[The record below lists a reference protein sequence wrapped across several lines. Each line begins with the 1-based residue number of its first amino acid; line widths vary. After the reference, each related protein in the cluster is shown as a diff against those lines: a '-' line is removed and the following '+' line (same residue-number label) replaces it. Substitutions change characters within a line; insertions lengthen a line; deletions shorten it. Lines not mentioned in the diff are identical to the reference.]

1 MSDRRERLPNR
12 RLAQNIS
19 FRAGPPGEQLEYT
32 ALLGH
37 YPDGRLGEIFLSS
50 GKSGS
55 GLLIAT
61 NETAIAASFALQFGC
76 PPSVMRE
83 AMPRTAEG
91 RPEGPLGV
99 LLDILAGDR

>member
-1 MSDRRERLPNR
+1 MDKRERLPNR
-12 RLAQNIS
+12 RMAQNVT
-19 FRAGPPGEQLEYT
+19 FRAGPPGEEIGYT
-32 ALLGH
+32 AVLG
-37 YPDGRLGEIFLSS
+37 YYCDGRLGEIFLSS

-61 NETAIAASFALQFGC
+61 NETAISASFALQFGC

-91 RPEGPLGV
+91 RPEGALGV
-99 LLDILAGDR
+99 LLELLAAQA